1 MYLYLCT
8 GIWSPVLI
16 PTASIPDPESKSVLS
31 KVSVKMDFIDPCITL
46 PFFCYKISDASSDAS
61 LQEMLQEEEM
71 VSRLVE
77 AGYSKSLSQLSL
89 SDRDDIM
96 SSLVSFHFFLKVK
109 AVMDQFREGLET
121 SGLLHFMTK
130 YTDLLRPLFVDER
143 RPLTASKQRTFIV

>member
-16 PTASIPDPESKSVLS
+16 PTASIPDPELKSVLS
-31 KVSVKMDFIDPCITL
+31 KVSVKTDFIDPCITL

-61 LQEMLQEEEM
+61 LQEMLQEEV

-77 AGYSKSLSQLSL
+77 AGYSKSSSQLSL
-89 SDRDDIM
+89 SDRDIA
-96 SSLVSFHFFLKVK
+96 SSLVSFHFFLKMK

-130 YTDLLRPLFVDER
+130 YTHLLRPLFVDEH